1 MDVIAERADIDAA
14 VSGKTVCT
22 LFADAV
28 AKWGE
33 QPALHWKDDGS
44 WRSLTWQGYRDEVAA
59 VTLALR
65 SLGFGPGQFGL
76 IMARNVPEHVI
87 ADLAIVHAGGAA
99 ISVYNTL
106 APDQVEYV
114 ANHSEATI
122 AFVEDE
128 GFLAKFLA
136 IRASTPH
143 LKHIV
148 LVRGS
153 APDGVL
159 SWDSFMAK
167 GRELYA
173 SSPADFD
180 ASWKGVGPEDTVSL
194 IYTSGTTGPPK
205 GVVYSHNNIA
215 WTLESLRRFLELGSQ
230 TLVSYLPLAHV
241 AERFT
246 SQWGGIFYGHDVWLC
261 PDPNLLL
268 PYLLEARPTEF
279 VGVPRV
285 WEKLMAGLQAGIAA
299 EPDEANRRMA
309 QGALSAAISAYRLRR
324 DGQPVPA
331 ELAAVVER
339 AQPLFKLLRSKIG
352 LERCTIPITS
362 TAPCRPEVHEFWAAI
377 GMPLY
382 EVWGMSELTGPA
394 TAVPLDEHRAP
405 SIGKA
410 IAGVEVRL
418 EQDGEILV
426 RGGNVMVGYYRD
438 PEKTAEMVDPDG
450 WVHSG
455 DIGLLGADGQFRIVD
470 RKKELIINS
479 AGKNISPAN
488 LEALAKS
495 SPIIGQAVAIGDGR
509 KFISVLVVLDPQVA
523 PAWAKARGIPATS
536 MAELAEHPAV
546 VDEVRRAL
554 TVANSHL
561 SRVEQFK
568 RFTIL
573 PSEWSPES
581 EELTPTMKLKRR
593 VIHSKYQSQIEAM
606 YDDGAPGG
614 HSVDPEREAA
624 ETAAS

>member
-1 MDVIAERADIDAA
+1 MDTIAERASIDAA
-14 VSGKTVCT
+14 VSGQTVCT
-22 LFADAV
+22 LFNDAV
-28 AKWGE
+28 TKWGDRD
-33 QPALHWKDDGS
+33 ALHWKDDGT
-44 WRSLTWQGYRDEVAA
+44 WRSLTWRGYRDEVAA
-59 VTLALR
+59 LTLTLR
-65 SLGFGPGQFGL
+65 ALGFGPGQFGL
-76 IMARNVPEHVI
+76 IIARNAPEHVI
-87 ADLAIVHAGGAA
+87 ADLGIVHAGGAA

-106 APDQVEYV
+106 AADQLQYV
-114 ANHSEATI
+114 ANHSEATV
-122 AFVEDE
+122 AFIEDE
-128 GFLAKFLA
+128 AFLEKFLA
-136 IRASTPH
+136 IRPATPH
-143 LKHIV
+143 LKHLV
-148 LVRGS
+148 LVHGP

-159 SWDSFMAK
+159 SWSDLMAK
-167 GRELYA
+167 GRAIMAAEPKA
-173 SSPADFD
+173 FEATWR
-180 ASWKGVGPEDTVSL
+180 AVGPEDTVSL

-215 WTLESLRRFLELGSQ
+215 WTLESLRRFLELGQQ

-246 SQWGGIFYGHDVWLC
+246 SQWGGMFYGHDVWLC

-285 WEKLMAGLQAGIAA
+285 WEKLMSGIQAGIAA
-299 EPDEANRRMA
+299 EPDEAKRQMA
-309 QGALSAAISAYRLRR
+309 QGALSAATTAYRLRR
-324 DGQPVPA
+324 DGQPVPS
-331 ELAAVVER
+331 ELAAGVEK
-339 AQPLFKLLRSKIG
+339 AQPFFLLLRSKVG
-352 LERCTIPITS
+352 LERCTVPITS

-394 TAVPLDEHRAP
+394 TAVPLTDHKAP

-418 EQDGEILV
+418 GDDGELLV
-426 RGGNVMVGYYRD
+426 RGGNVMVGYYKD
-438 PEKTAEMVDPDG
+438 PERTAEIIDVDG

-455 DIGLLGADGQFRIVD
+455 DIAELTPDGQFRIID
-470 RKKELIINS
+470 RKKELIITS
-479 AGKNISPAN
+479 AGKNISPSN

-523 PAWAKARGIPATS
+523 PAWAKAHGIGALS
-536 MAELAEHPAV
+536 MAELAEDPQV
-546 VDEVRRAL
+546 VGEVRRAL

-593 VIHSKYQSQIEAM
+593 VIYTKYEPQIESM
-606 YDDGAPGG
+606 YSDAPGG
-614 HSVDPEREAA
+614 HAVETERD
-624 ETAAS
+624 